1 MAVSRA
7 PVPDSARQI
16 IWLFPLVFCLGSGK
30 CLWTLILSLIE
41 SLLRDSL
48 LNLSHLDW
56 ADCLVLLR
64 SETEEV

>member
-7 PVPDSARQI
+7 LVPDSARQI

-48 LNLSHLDW
+48 LSLSHLDR
-56 ADCLVLLR
+56 ADCLVLC